1 MPKSVEHLQ
10 ILDHSGLAL
19 LLAELLDT
27 PIQENKEI
35 AKECVRLFLIDP
47 KTNSGFFF
55 PRCIQNQCATIVLT
69 FMDCFL
75 YDSCRETLVSILKS
89 IAFSNRTRYFGI
101 ANTPNL
107 IVGLYQFI
115 TEIVDTKLLVHL
127 KFIYEPPSS
136 LSTCDLTSLNRDF
149 QEFALFSL
157 HLRRAIEDYLGE
169 KGLSLPVNTDDLK
182 EGDNPCYLV
191 EIFLFHCDFSSLL
204 RRLEQGLHCLE
215 EAIRDAGGKLKFSTG
230 WSLFLSVLKETSFE
244 AFREHPLAINYL
256 IRYSKRG
263 DDHLWLLKYGS
274 AIDFESRRH
283 LMVMMF
289 PEVKDDN
296 GKLHKLL
303 VDRSLLFKESF
314 ELIAHVKPKF
324 LHNGLFVEFKD
335 EVATGHGVLR
345 EWLLLVCQALF
356 SPESSLFVE
365 CPEDRRRFFP
375 NPAQL
380 KSEQLDLFGF
390 CGRVIALALMHRVQ
404 VGIAFDRVFFL
415 QLAGKEISLEDI
427 QCADPIMFRS
437 CKKILE
443 MDADFV
449 DSDSMGLTFVREIE
463 EFGSRKTV
471 ELCPGGNNIVVN
483 SKNREHYVHL
493 LIQHCFV
500 KSISAKVAYFARGFA
515 DMLCKRRLVKTFFQA
530 TGMKGLDFAL
540 LGGDN
545 PIVLKEWKAHTIYEG
560 YEETDEQ
567 ICWFWKVVEGMSMEQ
582 QRQILF
588 FWTSVKY
595 LPVNGFSGLPYLLTI
610 YKTSGSDER
619 LPSSHTCFFRLSL
632 PYYQSLAIM
641 QQHLSF
647 ICQRHVACSFGYL

>member
-1 MPKSVEHLQ
+1 MVAKRRVMF
-10 ILDHSGLAL
+10 
-19 LLAELLDT
+19 DT
-27 PIQENKEI
+27 S
-35 AKECVRLFLIDP
+35 KECVKLFLSDP
-47 KTNSGFFF
+47 KTNYGFFF
-55 PRCIQNQCATIVLT
+55 PRCIQNQCATIVLNFCGLFRHAT
-69 FMDCFL
+69 DDHKQQL
-75 YDSCRETLVSILKS
+75 YDSCRKTLVSILKS
-89 IAFSNRTRYFGI
+89 TAFSNRTRYFGI
-101 ANTPNL
+101 ANTSYL
-107 IVGLYQFI
+107 IVGLYQFV

-136 LSTCDLTSLNRDF
+136 LPTCDLTSLCRDF

-157 HLRRAIEDYLGE
+157 HLRRAIEDYLVE
-169 KGLSLPVNTDDLK
+169 NGLSLPVNTDDLK
-182 EGDNPCYLV
+182 EDDNPCYLV
-191 EIFLFHCDFSSLL
+191 EIFLFHCVFSSLL

-215 EAIRDAGGKLKFSTG
+215 EAIRDAGGVAQHIQALRGWRRMSFGGFLRVPSCNKLSYQ
-230 WSLFLSVLKETSFE
+230 VLKE
-244 AFREHPLAINYL
+244 
-256 IRYSKRG
+256 G
-263 DDHLWLLKYGS
+263 

-314 ELIAHVKPKF
+314 ELIAHVKPKS

-335 EVATGHGVLR
+335 EVATGH
-345 EWLLLVCQALF
+345 
-356 SPESSLFVE
+356 E

-380 KSEQLDLFGF
+380 KPEQLDLRERNIFG
-390 CGRVIALALMHRVQ
+390 RHTMRRSNYVQ
-404 VGIAFDRVFFL
+404 EL
-415 QLAGKEISLEDI
+415 Q
-427 QCADPIMFRS
+427 
-437 CKKILE
+437 KILE

-449 DSDSMGLTFVREIE
+449 DSDAMGLTFVREIE

-483 SKNREHYVHL
+483 SKNREQYVHL

-515 DMLCKRRLVKTFFQA
+515 DMLCKPRLAKRFFQA
-530 TGMKGLDFAL
+530 TGLKGLDFAL

-545 PIVLKEWKAHTIYEG
+545 PIVLKEWKAHTMYEG
-560 YEETDEQ
+560 YRETDEQ
-567 ICWFWKVVEGMSMEQ
+567 ICWFWKVVECMSMEQ
-582 QRQILF
+582 QRQLLF

-619 LPSSHTCFFRLSL
+619 LPSSHTCYFFRLSL
-632 PYYQSLAIM
+632 PHYPSLAIM
-641 QQHLSF
+641 QQRLSF
-647 ICQRHVACSFGYL
+647 ICERHVACNFGYL